1 MRPGPRRGRVPV
13 LLACVLVPALS
24 APVLANGGTVRISEA
39 PVGPWRVTVYSSPTP
54 LRTGEVDVSVLIQDS
69 ADRVLD
75 VPVAVAARPIGF
87 EAPTIRRRATRRQ
100 ATNKLFKAA
109 KFDVETPGEWEF
121 VVRVGPAAEVRGGEV
136 SFRAPV
142 ARSTL
147 LDRPYLLATLV
158 LLPVAVF
165 GWLWLRRDEEAER
178 PEP

>member
-1 MRPGPRRGRVPV
+1 
-13 LLACVLVPALS
+13 
-24 APVLANGGTVRISEA
+24 
-39 PVGPWRVTVYSSPTP
+39 
-54 LRTGEVDVSVLIQDS
+54 DS